1 MNTVSIGVLGLGRG
15 ARAAEIAHLLSQKTQ
30 IRAVCDVNRALAD
43 KVGAN
48 LDCGAVYYSYEDMLK
63 CDDLDAI
70 FVATPIPN
78 HAEHVTQA
86 LNAGK
91 HVMSEVTAL
100 TDMKDCQ
107 SLLETVKASGRMYML
122 AENYCY
128 LRSWLTI
135 MNMVKDG
142 VFGEI
147 YYAEGD
153 YLMNFHGR
161 GGFPHIGGWREEVYH
176 MHRGHVYITH
186 SLGPLAQAFDEP
198 IRSVCC
204 VGSGSHPREWG
215 LRADCTCNLLCQT
228 ESKKLI
234 RLREDFLSPRPHNY
248 LFYAIQGTKG
258 AYEGGRSYPGTH
270 HEGDRRKTRESS
282 HKVHIQGLCGND
294 EWRDLYDFTE
304 YIPEG
309 PGWLSE
315 EQIQKYGA
323 HDEGTAVMFDDFA
336 DAILQGRTSPIGV
349 SESLNWTAT
358 GLLSEVSADGNGMP
372 VEVPVF

>member
-1 MNTVSIGVLGLGRG
+1 MDSINIGVLGLNRG
-15 ARAAEIAHLLSQKTQ
+15 KRAAEVAHLLSQKAR
-30 IRAVCDVNRALAD
+30 IAAVCDRNQELAD
-43 KVGAN
+43 KVGAS
-48 LDCGAVYYSYEDMLK
+48 LDCNAYHRYEDMLQ
-63 CDDLDAI
+63 DEGLDAV
-70 FVATPIPN
+70 FVASPIPD
-78 HAEHVTQA
+78 HADHVIQA
-86 LNAGK
+86 LQAGK

-100 TDMKDCQ
+100 TDMQDCQ
-107 SLLETVKASGRMYML
+107 RLQDAVKASGKMYML

-128 LRSWLTI
+128 LRSWLTV
-135 MNMVKDG
+135 MNMVRDG
-142 VFGEI
+142 VFGEV

-186 SLGPLAQAFDEP
+186 SLGPLAQAFGEP

-204 VGSGSHPREWG
+204 VGSGSHPKEWG

-234 RLREDFLSPRPHNY
+234 RLRQDFLSPRPNNY

-258 AYEGGRSYPGTH
+258 AYEGGRSYPGTY
-270 HEGDRRKTRESS
+270 HEGDRRERRESC
-282 HKVHIQGLCGND
+282 HKVHIKGLCGND
-294 EWRDLYDFTE
+294 EWRDLDDFKE
-304 YIPEG
+304 YVPAG

-315 EQIQKYGA
+315 ELTRKYGV
-323 HDEGTAVMFDDFA
+323 HNDGTAVMFDDFA
-336 DAILQGRTSPIGV
+336 SAILEGRESPIGL

-358 GLLSEVSADGNGMP
+358 GLLSEQSADADGMP
-372 VEVPVF
+372 VRVPLF